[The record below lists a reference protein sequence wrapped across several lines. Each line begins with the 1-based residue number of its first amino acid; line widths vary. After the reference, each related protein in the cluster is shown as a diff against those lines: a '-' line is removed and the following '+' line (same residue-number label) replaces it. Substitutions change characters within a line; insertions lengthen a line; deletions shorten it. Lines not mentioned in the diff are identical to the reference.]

1 MPHWSSGR
9 TTAVFLRN
17 TLESK
22 SVQGT
27 ESSPSVL
34 GEQGLETHY
43 LWKVSPPYQGMET
56 LKGTL
61 SKGIFYRLSV
71 IYQRRQWHPTPVLLP
86 GKSHGRRGLVGC
98 SPWGRWGSDTTER
111 LPFHFSL
118 SCIGEGN
125 GNPLQGSCL
134 ENLRDGGAWWVAVYG
149 VAQSR
154 TWLKWLSSSSSSS
167 YLQSHNFL
175 WKTNQCDLF
184 SSCTTNLKCMPLRYV
199 QGCWSL
205 IGWGLLVGLSIPM
218 GSGSATEAWRRR
230 CGMPWCSVVENPPA
244 NAQDMGLIPGLGRF
258 HMLRSS

>member
-1 MPHWSSGR
+1 MAPHSSTLAWKIPWTEGPGGLQSMGS
-9 TTAVFLRN
+9 LRVRHDWA
-17 TLESK
+17 TS
-22 SVQGT
+22 
-27 ESSPSVL
+27 
-34 GEQGLETHY
+34 
-43 LWKVSPPYQGMET
+43 
-56 LKGTL
+56 L
-61 SKGIFYRLSV
+61 SLFTFMH
-71 IYQRRQWHPTPVLLP
+71 RRRKWQPTPGFLP
-86 GKSHGRRGLVGC
+86 GESQGR
-98 SPWGRWGSDTTER
+98 
-111 LPFHFSL
+111 
-118 SCIGEGN
+118 
-125 GNPLQGSCL
+125 
-134 ENLRDGGAWWVAVYG
+134 GAWWVAVYG

-154 TWLKWLSSSSSSS
+154 TRLKWLSSSSSSS

-230 CGMPWCSVVENPPA
+230 WGMPWCSVVENPPA